1 MPILFDGSILDLL
14 SFRTT
19 QISRASSTSSPIVDH
34 TLRKYSSSTME
45 LCNPN
50 RTDREKI
57 VQEICHADAQNAR
70 HPHFDAFMRFYTSI
84 WRCPDST
91 FSISMREPVLKTHA
105 DVIKA
110 VDLLKQNAT
119 VPKTSFQ
126 DQVFGETDELEKEHV
141 VRRIVKVAFMIDCA
155 SKDDF
160 SDNYQLHRSFPVKW
174 ASAQSFVEF
183 LERTFATSEPL
194 SFHAR
199 FSHRSLRAWKLKKR
213 YGTRFMPTDDLVQH
227 LLYDPRSATLKI
239 FHHTAFIKAN
249 LLHTAKLPLDT
260 KFGESVQM

>member
-1 MPILFDGSILDLL
+1 MLLDSDILDLR
-14 SFRTT
+14 SFQTT
-19 QISRASSTSSPIVDH
+19 RLNHASSTSSPVVEHASRED
-34 TLRKYSSSTME
+34 SSSTME
-45 LCNPN
+45 LYNPN
-50 RTDREKI
+50 RTDRERI
-57 VQEICHADAQNAR
+57 VQEVCHADAQNAS

-91 FSISMREPVLKTHA
+91 FSISVREPVLKNHV
-105 DVIKA
+105 DVMKA

-119 VPKTSFQ
+119 LPKSSFQ
-126 DQVFGETDELEKEHV
+126 NQAFGETDALEKEHV

-160 SDNYQLHRSFPVKW
+160 SDNYQLYQSFPVRW
-174 ASAQSFVEF
+174 ASTQSFVEF
-183 LERTFATSEPL
+183 LERTFAITEPR
-194 SFHAR
+194 SFHGR

-260 KFGESVQM
+260 KFGESVQL